1 EGPPFFPLFHL
12 TTLTPLYLSS
22 PPTTLSSAFTASS
35 PSSPLPSLALLTY
48 HKTPT
53 NPPRNSKCPA
63 NLLQIVYPPLT
74 TTKSTMISFTNQ
86 KPLMNYYSEE
96 QLLIDYDLNVKHV
109 VYLGNLLQKIAV
121 TKKGM
126 GLKDLSRFVLGV
138 EILKPKNVAL
148 SRWIW
153 SGELVVQK
161 IVGVKRG
168 AWLKELSK
176 VVLRLRWNF
185 EWLSC
190 AQIQYACIDAFLS
203 FWIAHTLIPLLSI
216 N

>member
-1 EGPPFFPLFHL
+1 KKGRAHFFPPFHL
-12 TTLTPLYLSS
+12 TTLTPLYISS
-22 PPTTLSSAFTASS
+22 PPTTLSSTFTASS
-35 PSSPLPSLALLTY
+35 PSSPLPSLALLTH

-74 TTKSTMISFTNQ
+74 TTKSTMISITNQ

-96 QLLIDYDLNVKHV
+96 QLIIDYDLNVKHV
-109 VYLGNLLQKIAV
+109 VDFGNLLQKIACM
-121 TKKGM
+121 KKGM
-126 GLKDLSRFVLGV
+126 GLKDLSRFVLGF
-138 EILKPKNVAL
+138 EILKPKNVTL

-176 VVLRLRWNF
+176 
-185 EWLSC
+185 
-190 AQIQYACIDAFLS
+190 IQYACIDAFLS
-203 FWIAHTLIPLLSI
+203 FRIAHTLIPLLSI